1 MMTKLTVA
9 LFAGMLFFGFA
20 VTAAAQT
27 PPPAPSLVSPAAG
40 ASLVQPITLAWS
52 SVVDPGGPIASYT
65 WQVSTTSTFASIIA
79 AGATN
84 QAADTIPAPTHDKLS
99 GLPNGTYFWRVKAT
113 AIVALDSAWSV
124 GSFTVVGL
132 GAAPGPPSFTSPSSP
147 AQFHVLEFFLINWT
161 NVPGAHHYLLEAD
174 DEPTFSYPLT
184 LTTNPLQFGT
194 TFVAGWGNPLNA
206 FYRIVAVSA
215 DGVRSLPSSTLS
227 VQITNTAPVPP
238 PPVPLFP
245 IGGASVSLPFTFD
258 WTDTVN
264 PQVAGYDL
272 DIDNNPNFPGVVGVL
287 LVQGVTRS
295 DYMLVPDPLK
305 EGINH
310 FPPGTYFW
318 RVRAV
323 HGDVP
328 GQWSAGQSFTVLAS
342 PATPP
347 GLEIF
352 HIITEPAS
360 VSGGNST
367 QARVTLNMP
376 APVGGALINIAD
388 DFPHAQVP
396 ISVVVPEGKTD
407 ATVTAITT
415 IPVGGATIGT
425 VRAAYGMS
433 WEQNSLGLFPI
444 LWGIALDHDSVAGGG
459 SVVGTATL
467 LNPAPL
473 GGVTVTLVNNNT
485 DLITLPPS
493 VFIPAGGTG
502 VTFGV
507 TTAPVSIPTRVVINA
522 GDGLEG
528 YRSPDAWL
536 TLLPA
541 GSPPAAPSLSSLT
554 LTSVKILGESS
565 TTGTVTLTSAAP
577 AGGALVWLSGSME
590 GQVVTPPNVTVPAGG
605 ISANFT
611 ITAPQVNAPRYVLIQ
626 GAYGPTGGNQAKL
639 LEIDP
644 GPPGAPTVRALG
656 LPLSVNQFGVI
667 GGVST
672 RGTVS
677 LVMLAPPA
685 GGAVTLTSDN
695 PSVVQ
700 VPPTVSI
707 PGGNSANSFPIT
719 TSPVAVGTT
728 VSINAIAGGVTKTA
742 FINVAPNPNAALAL
756 LSVTLSVGGVT
767 GGQQSVPGTLFL
779 NANAPAGGASVTLAT
794 SNLSAAQVPPVVV
807 VPAGLGFASFTVTTS
822 PVSADTAVTITG
834 FLGASTQ
841 SAPLTVLAAAPPPP
855 PPTTPGTPS
864 LLSPANGASPAQP
877 VTLTW
882 TAASNAASYEIQ
894 VDDSSTFTVP
904 LVRSL
909 TSTVTQTTVTGLAT
923 VRHFW
928 RVRALNSAGV
938 AGNWSTSR
946 RFTPQAA
953 PAAASLSAVSVSPTS
968 VVGGNSSQGT
978 VTLTAAAP
986 TGTVVSLSSANATVA
1001 AAPASVTVAAGATS
1015 ATFTITTTA
1024 VTASTPVTISATF
1037 AGVTRTA
1044 VLTVNP
1050 PPAASSL
1057 SLLTVNPTSVT
1068 GGSASTGTVT
1078 LTAAPASAAVVT
1090 LSSSNATVASVP
1102 ASVTVAAGALTAN
1115 FSIATTAV
1123 ATATSVTIT
1132 GAFGGA
1138 SRTATLSV
1146 NPPAPPAQ
1154 SATLTVTATGRS
1166 GERVTSSPAGINV
1179 AVGST
1184 GSATFAI
1191 GASITLSATN
1201 TRAVIWSGAC
1211 SSGGNKTT
1219 TCTFTLTGNAS
1230 VTANV
1235 Q

>member
-841 SAPLTVLAAAPPPP
+841 SAPLTVLAAAPPP
-855 PPTTPGTPS
+855 TTPGTPS

-1138 SRTATLSV
+1138 SRTASLSV

>member
-1 MMTKLTVA
+1 MHLRRSSLLSSRSDSRDGQPSGALMMTKLTVA
-9 LFAGMLFFGFA
+9 LFTAMLFFGSA
-20 VTAAAQT
+20 VTAAART
-27 PPPAPSLVSPAAG
+27 PPPAPSLISPAAG

-52 SVVDPGGPIASYT
+52 SVVDPDGPIGSYT

-84 QAADTIPAPTHDKLS
+84 QPDATIPAPTRDKLS

-113 AIVALDSAWSV
+113 AIVGGVVFALDSAWSV
-124 GSFTVVGL
+124 GSFTIAGL

-147 AQFHVLEFFLINWT
+147 AQFHVREFFLINWT

-184 LTTNPLQFGT
+184 LTTDLLQFGT
-194 TFVAGWGNPLNA
+194 TFRAGWGNPLSV

-238 PPVPLFP
+238 PPAPLFP

-258 WTDTVN
+258 WTDTAN

-287 LVQGVTRS
+287 LVGGVTRS

-323 HGDVP
+323 HGDVTGP
-328 GQWSAGQSFTVLAS
+328 WSAGQSFTVLAS

-352 HIITEPAS
+352 HIITEPGS

-367 QARVTLNMP
+367 QARVTLSMP

-396 ISVVVPEGKTD
+396 VSVVVPEGKTD

-444 LWGIALDHDSVAGGG
+444 LWGIALDHDSVVGGG

-502 VTFGV
+502 VTFNV

-554 LTSVKILGESS
+554 LTSAKILGESN

-644 GPPGAPTVRALG
+644 GPLGAPTVRALG

-779 NANAPAGGASVTLAT
+779 NANAPAGGASVMLAT
-794 SNLSAAQVPPVVV
+794 SNLSAARVPPVVV
-807 VPAGLGFASFTVTTS
+807 MPAGLGFASFTVTSS

-841 SAPLTVLAAAPPPP
+841 SAPLTVLAAPPPP
-855 PPTTPGTPS
+855 PPPAAPGTPS

-928 RVRALNSAGV
+928 RVL
-938 AGNWSTSR
+938 
-946 RFTPQAA
+946 
-953 PAAASLSAVSVSPTS
+953 
-968 VVGGNSSQGT
+968 
-978 VTLTAAAP
+978 
-986 TGTVVSLSSANATVA
+986 
-1001 AAPASVTVAAGATS
+1001 
-1015 ATFTITTTA
+1015 
-1024 VTASTPVTISATF
+1024 
-1037 AGVTRTA
+1037 
-1044 VLTVNP
+1044 
-1050 PPAASSL
+1050 
-1057 SLLTVNPTSVT
+1057 
-1068 GGSASTGTVT
+1068 
-1078 LTAAPASAAVVT
+1078 
-1090 LSSSNATVASVP
+1090 
-1102 ASVTVAAGALTAN
+1102 
-1115 FSIATTAV
+1115 
-1123 ATATSVTIT
+1123 
-1132 GAFGGA
+1132 
-1138 SRTATLSV
+1138 
-1146 NPPAPPAQ
+1146 
-1154 SATLTVTATGRS
+1154 
-1166 GERVTSSPAGINV
+1166 
-1179 AVGST
+1179 
-1184 GSATFAI
+1184 
-1191 GASITLSATN
+1191 
-1201 TRAVIWSGAC
+1201 
-1211 SSGGNKTT
+1211 
-1219 TCTFTLTGNAS
+1219 
-1230 VTANV
+1230 
-1235 Q
+1235 

>member
-65 WQVSTTSTFASIIA
+65 WQVSTTSTFGSIIA

-194 TFVAGWGNPLNA
+194 TFVAGSGNPLNA
-206 FYRIVAVSA
+206 FYRSVAVSA

-485 DLITLPPS
+485 DLITLPPT

-626 GAYGPTGGNQAKL
+626 GAYGATGGNQAKL

-656 LPLSVNQFGVI
+656 LTLSVNQFGVI
-667 GGVST
+667 GGAST

-685 GGAVTLTSDN
+685 GGVVTLTSDN

-728 VSINAIAGGVTKTA
+728 VSSNAIAGCVTKTA

-841 SAPLTVLAAAPPPP
+841 SAPLTVLAAPPPP
-855 PPTTPGTPS
+855 PPPPATPGTPS
-864 LLSPANGASPAQP
+864 LSSPADGASPAQP

-894 VDDSSTFTVP
+894 VDDNSTFTVP

-909 TSTVTQTTVTGLAT
+909 TSTTTQTTVTGLPT
-923 VRHFW
+923 VRLFW
-928 RVRALNSAGV
+928 RVRAINSSGV
-938 AGNWSTSR
+938 AGNWSASR

-968 VVGGNSSQGT
+968 VAGGNSSQGT
-978 VTLTAAAP
+978 VTLTAGAP
-986 TGTVVSLSSANATVA
+986 TGGAVVSLSSA
-1001 AAPASVTVAAGATS
+1001 
-1015 ATFTITTTA
+1015 
-1024 VTASTPVTISATF
+1024 
-1037 AGVTRTA
+1037 
-1044 VLTVNP
+1044 
-1050 PPAASSL
+1050 
-1057 SLLTVNPTSVT
+1057 
-1068 GGSASTGTVT
+1068 
-1078 LTAAPASAAVVT
+1078 
-1090 LSSSNATVASVP
+1090 
-1102 ASVTVAAGALTAN
+1102 
-1115 FSIATTAV
+1115 
-1123 ATATSVTIT
+1123 
-1132 GAFGGA
+1132 
-1138 SRTATLSV
+1138 
-1146 NPPAPPAQ
+1146 
-1154 SATLTVTATGRS
+1154 
-1166 GERVTSSPAGINV
+1166 
-1179 AVGST
+1179 
-1184 GSATFAI
+1184 
-1191 GASITLSATN
+1191 
-1201 TRAVIWSGAC
+1201 
-1211 SSGGNKTT
+1211 
-1219 TCTFTLTGNAS
+1219 
-1230 VTANV
+1230 
-1235 Q
+1235 